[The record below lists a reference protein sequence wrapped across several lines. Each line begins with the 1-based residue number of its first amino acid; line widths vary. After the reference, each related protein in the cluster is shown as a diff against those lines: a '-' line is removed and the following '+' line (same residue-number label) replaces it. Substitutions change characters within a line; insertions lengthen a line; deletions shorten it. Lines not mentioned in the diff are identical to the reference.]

1 MVIGREIVGPGV
13 AVDREITVA
22 AALRLDPLR
31 AGVPEVLAGAA
42 SLGNPIRWVHSG
54 EWLEMASVLR
64 GGELLLTTGMALP
77 DEPSAQRRFVASLA
91 ERAIA
96 GLVIE
101 LHTSIAHVPKAVV
114 AEAEARKMPLIAL
127 HREIPFVEV
136 TESLHREIVNR
147 QALALERAEEAHRCF
162 TELMLEG
169 AGVPEVLAA
178 LSNLLGNPVVV
189 EKADEGV
196 VYHQAHA
203 ASDATVRAAWDAVT
217 HRLAQAP
224 DYISVPVNLGRGRT
238 WGTVSA
244 LALSS
249 PLRRHDRVVLE
260 RGATVVALSM
270 LQRNGEQG
278 LAARQRGEFIARLM
292 GPGVDERE
300 AAAMAAD
307 LGFDRRA
314 LLRLPVVA
322 VRAYR
327 WSLDAEAADDAPW
340 AAIWRELTAQLA
352 SMRTSAITGLLPG
365 EGLAVVVA
373 LSSVHDRDEV
383 VSWVS
388 RTVRR
393 AAERRLGGA
402 ELIVCAG
409 EVSRSWRQL
418 GAELHDALELSH
430 AVGHSPAREWFD
442 STAPSLER
450 LLWGLRD
457 DEALRGFVQRR
468 LGPLAAHDRDH
479 RTQFLKTV
487 ASYVTHGGRIAE
499 TARDLH
505 LQRQSLYKRIRRI
518 EELLR
523 ADLSDPD
530 TRLGLHFALRA
541 RRYLDAL
548 ESNGE
553 S

>member
-1 MVIGREIVGPGV
+1 MT
-13 AVDREITVA
+13 DRDRTEDEITVA

-42 SLGNPIRWVHSG
+42 SLDNPIRWVHSG

-77 DEPSAQRRFVASLA
+77 EEVAAQRRFIASLA

-114 AEAEARKMPLIAL
+114 AEAEARRMPLIAL

-136 TESLHREIVNR
+136 TEALHREIVNR
-147 QALALERAEEAHRCF
+147 QALALERADEAHRCF
-162 TELMLEG
+162 AELMLEG

-189 EKADEGV
+189 EKAEEGV
-196 VYHQAHA
+196 LYHQAHA

-217 HRLAQAP
+217 HRLPQAP
-224 DYISVPVNLGRGRT
+224 DHISVPVILGRGRT
-238 WGTVSA
+238 WGTVST
-244 LALSS
+244 LALSA

-260 RGATVVALSM
+260 RGAGVVALAM

-278 LAARQRGEFIARLM
+278 LAARQRGEFLGRLM
-292 GPGVDERE
+292 GAGVDERE

-314 LLRLPVVA
+314 LLRLPVVV

-327 WSLDAEAADDAPW
+327 WSLDGEAADDAPW
-340 AAIWRELTAQLA
+340 ASVWRELTVELA

-373 LSSVHDRDEV
+373 LSSTADRDEV
-383 VSWVS
+383 VARLS
-388 RTVRR
+388 RTIRR
-393 AAERRLGGA
+393 VAEKRLDGA
-402 ELIVCAG
+402 DLIVCAG
-409 EVSRSWRQL
+409 GVSRSWTAL
-418 GAELHDALELSH
+418 GVELRDALEMSR
-430 AVGHSPAREWFD
+430 AVGHAPAREWFD
-442 STAPSLER
+442 STTPSLER
-450 LLWGLRD
+450 LLWALRD
-457 DEALRGFVQRR
+457 DEALRSFVQLR
-468 LGPLAAHDRDH
+468 LGPLKAHDREH

-487 ASYVTHGGRIAE
+487 DCYCAHGGRIAE

-505 LQRQSLYKRIRRI
+505 LQRQSLYKRLRRI

-523 ADLSDPD
+523 GDLSDPD

-541 RRYLDAL
+541 QRYLDAL
-548 ESNGE
+548 EAIGDA
-553 S
+553 